1 MMLKHVVSLY
11 TNNTL
16 SHSQTDSYQK
26 TGKVLIYKEMVPS
39 KMVILKIFKDGN
51 SFFGLKKYKPLE
63 HFLFLLLL
71 LVYLNYILSLIT
83 VT

>member
-51 SFFGLKKYKPLE
+51 SFFGLKKLLNVSVGGSE
-63 HFLFLLLL
+63 TRDQTDCEQLLL
-71 LVYLNYILSLIT
+71 ISM
-83 VT
+83 